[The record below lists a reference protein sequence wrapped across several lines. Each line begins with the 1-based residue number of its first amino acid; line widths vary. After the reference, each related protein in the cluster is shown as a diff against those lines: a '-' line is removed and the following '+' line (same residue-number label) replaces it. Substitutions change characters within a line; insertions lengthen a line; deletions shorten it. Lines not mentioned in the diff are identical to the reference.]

1 MEDHTMS
8 GSDTVPVL
16 ITGGAAIAGALAG
29 GAIGGFSTW
38 AGIHRS
44 GKDSRDDRRRAAY
57 AAFIAAQEELR
68 RILLAWRTAEPSPAP
83 DARFGPAIAQ
93 AVGSVDR
100 AFVAVVLAGP
110 RKAKDHADDVRD
122 QAWGVY
128 NVIYRPEG
136 TGQSADPKLGKR
148 VEKYID
154 ACDAFSRT
162 ASEVLGTR

>member
-8 GSDTVPVL
+8 GSDSVPIL
-16 ITGGAAIAGALAG
+16 ITGGAAIVGALAG
-29 GAIGGFSTW
+29 GAIGWLSAWT
-38 AGIHRS
+38 AMHRS

-68 RILLAWRTAEPSPAP
+68 RILLAWETVEPPPAAES
-83 DARFGPAIAQ
+83 RFGPAVAQ
-93 AVGSVDR
+93 TVSSVDR

-128 NVIYRPEG
+128 NVIYLPEG
-136 TGQSADPKLGKR
+136 PGRPADPKLGKR
-148 VEKYID
+148 VDGYIA
-154 ACDAFSRT
+154 ACDVFSRT